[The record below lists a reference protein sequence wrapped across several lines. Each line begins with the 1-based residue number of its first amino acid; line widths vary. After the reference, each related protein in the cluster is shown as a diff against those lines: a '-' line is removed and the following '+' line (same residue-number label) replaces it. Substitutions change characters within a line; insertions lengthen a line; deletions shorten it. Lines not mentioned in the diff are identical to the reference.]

1 MIECRNCGFTVA
13 QKMRHSLIS
22 NVCPSCGSSLL
33 GEVHRSRLNIFK
45 QKLSNQSFS
54 SKLSSEDIFDIALFM
69 LVEFFPPVSNEVDKE
84 NSGSDQEEAEA
95 VEASEVEESE
105 TYESIREQVR
115 EQMLKEQPES
125 SPESLDEDLRIERLK
140 RLAKESPIKQSK
152 TVVRR
157 IGS

>member
-69 LVEFFPPVSNEVDKE
+69 LVEFFPPVSNEVDE
-84 NSGSDQEEAEA
+84 ESSGSDQEEAEA
-95 VEASEVEESE
+95 SEIEESE